1 MKFVFVDECNELLT
15 LVLCAVSIAIVIEI
29 CWICDA
35 IFRFLIMFGS
45 LKRFTA
51 GCCTSCAVRIKNG
64 QIRQPEA
71 LGISAE
77 LKDKARVTHLYSMF
91 MIFFFNYTLELVI
104 STC

>member
-1 MKFVFVDECNELLT
+1 VKFVFVDELLT
-15 LVLCAVSIAIVIEI
+15 LVLSAVSIAVVIEI

-35 IFRFLIMFGS
+35 ISCYLIMFGS
-45 LKRFTA
+45 LKPFIA

-77 LKDKARVTHLYSMF
+77 LKDQARVPHLYSC
-91 MIFFFNYTLELVI
+91 L
-104 STC
+104 